1 MPRKWRGICGESG
14 CCLEKDHKGVC
25 SFVAIEEHDYEVEAI
40 VAQRRTRKGTEY
52 LVKWLN
58 WPTEDNT
65 WEFEANLAGAGEV
78 LAAWKRSHLNPCARN
93 APTATAQSAAVAAV
107 IGAPSTDGAAH
118 DADTSVAPP
127 VDPAATPIVSDG
139 DDDAAPPI
147 IAVTP
152 TAAPAPPTAS
162 PAPSWS
168 QPPAPQQPPPPC
180 SLPTPRPASASQ
192 PEPAPQ
198 PLLAP
203 IPAPPRPLP
212 APPPPPPLLPTLV
225 AKAAGIVR
233 RPQMPPATVTRDV
246 RLEGYKALLVQ
257 LEQQQQQQ
265 QQQQAI
271 QREAKRGL
279 ASDGATDDDAMSEI
293 LSESTHEPSDATS
306 DAASE
311 LGASEVA
318 SVAGT
323 SDSSLAS
330 PYVGFSAPPA
340 LEPALEAPTKMRRT
354 VRWAADVVNEVR
366 YASLP
371 HTTFEGSE
379 PRLTRLA
386 SPAACSLPVS
396 STGAVAPAE
405 YERAAHHPEEQE
417 QHGAFQG
424 VLGVWKPTEPPA
436 AGAAAGTAAGAAV
449 PAHAHAADMA
459 GPAAGDP
466 TAKRRKTMLSSAM
479 MSSALMP
486 SIGFATHGR

>member
-1 MPRKWRGICGESG
+1 MRKWRGICGESG

-40 VAQRRTRKGTEY
+40 VAQRRTRKGTEF

-78 LAAWKRSHLNPCARN
+78 LAAWKRSHLNPCARI
-93 APTATAQSAAVAAV
+93 APTATAQSAALAAV
-107 IGAPSTDGAAH
+107 TPAAVTGTPSADVAAH

-127 VDPAATPIVSDG
+127 VDTAPAATPIVLDGG
-139 DDDAAPPI
+139 DDASPPI

-152 TAAPAPPTAS
+152 TATSAPP
-162 PAPSWS
+162 WS
-168 QPPAPQQPPPPC
+168 QPPPPQQPPPLC

-192 PEPAPQ
+192 PEPASQ
-198 PLLAP
+198 PPLAS
-203 IPAPPRPLP
+203 IPAPPRQLP
-212 APPPPPPLLPTLV
+212 APPPPPLLSTSV

-257 LEQQQQQQ
+257 LEQQ
-265 QQQQAI
+265 AI

-279 ASDGATDDDAMSEI
+279 ASDGATDDDAMSE
-293 LSESTHEPSDATS
+293 STREPSEATS

-340 LEPALEAPTKMRRT
+340 LEPALEPPPKPRRT

-366 YASLP
+366 YTSLP
-371 HTTFEGSE
+371 HTTSEGSE
-379 PRLTRLA
+379 PRLTRLG

-396 STGAVAPAE
+396 FTGAVAPAE
-405 YERAAHHPEEQE
+405 YERAPHRPEEQQ
-417 QHGAFQG
+417 QHGPFQG
-424 VLGVWKPTEPPA
+424 VLGVWKPAEPAA

-449 PAHAHAADMA
+449 PAHAHAADTA

-479 MSSALMP
+479 MSSAMMS

>member
-1 MPRKWRGICGESG
+1 MRKWRGICGESG

-78 LAAWKRSHLNPCARN
+78 LAAWKRSHLKPCVRN
-93 APTATAQSAAVAAV
+93 APTATAQSAAAAAV
-107 IGAPSTDGAAH
+107 TPAVVTGAPSTDGAAH

-147 IAVTP
+147 IVVTP
-152 TAAPAPPTAS
+152 TAA

-180 SLPTPRPASASQ
+180 SLPTPRPASVFQ
-192 PEPAPQ
+192 PEPVPQ
-198 PLLAP
+198 PPLASL
-203 IPAPPRPLP
+203 PAPPRPLP
-212 APPPPPPLLPTLV
+212 APPPPPPLLSTSV

-257 LEQQQQQQ
+257 LKQQQQ

-279 ASDGATDDDAMSEI
+279 ASDG
-293 LSESTHEPSDATS
+293 
-306 DAASE
+306 
-311 LGASEVA
+311 
-318 SVAGT
+318 
-323 SDSSLAS
+323 
-330 PYVGFSAPPA
+330 
-340 LEPALEAPTKMRRT
+340 R
-354 VRWAADVVNEVR
+354 
-366 YASLP
+366 
-371 HTTFEGSE
+371 
-379 PRLTRLA
+379 
-386 SPAACSLPVS
+386 
-396 STGAVAPAE
+396 
-405 YERAAHHPEEQE
+405 
-417 QHGAFQG
+417 
-424 VLGVWKPTEPPA
+424 
-436 AGAAAGTAAGAAV
+436 
-449 PAHAHAADMA
+449 
-459 GPAAGDP
+459 
-466 TAKRRKTMLSSAM
+466 
-479 MSSALMP
+479 
-486 SIGFATHGR
+486 